1 MKIDNLTKEEIIKKI
16 KNKEITRDDFL
27 DSNICATCFD
37 RENNHILYG
46 DDKKRTIYE
55 DNNFIAILVDN
66 PRSRG
71 HAILTTKKHFKNML
85 ELDDETCKLAFVLA
99 KKIMNALKDIYKAET
114 VYLCTMCDGNMNHF
128 HIQFI
133 PRYKNEKRGS
143 KNFIKERQ
151 KYIED
156 KEKVNNLRERLK

>member
-1 MKIDNLTKEEIIKKI
+1 MEMIKNEPFMKIII
-16 KNKEITRDDFL
+16 L
-27 DSNICATCFD
+27 L
-37 RENNHILYG
+37 H
-46 DDKKRTIYE
+46 
-55 DNNFIAILVDN
+55 
-66 PRSRG
+66 
-71 HAILTTKKHFKNML
+71 
-85 ELDDETCKLAFVLA
+85 ETCKLAFVLA